1 MATTPRIEASRRLVE
16 MVSPIALVAVVAV
29 VAVAVV
35 AVVAFVVD
43 VFVAVVDIFYQGR
56 GYIPRWLLPGMF

>member
-1 MATTPRIEASRRLVE
+1 
-16 MVSPIALVAVVAV
+16 MVSPIALDAVVAV

-35 AVVAFVVD
+35 AVVVFVVP
-43 VFVAVVDIFYQGR
+43 VAVAAVVDIFYQGR

>member
-16 MVSPIALVAVVAV
+16 MVSPIALVAV

-56 GYIPRWLLPGMF
+56 GYIPRWLLPGML

>member
-1 MATTPRIEASRRLVE
+1 

-56 GYIPRWLLPGMF
+56 GYIPRWLLPGML

>member
-16 MVSPIALVAVVAV
+16 MVSPIALVAV